1 MKKLPLIIAILTLWI
16 SHFANAQSQEIYSFS
31 SPTQQLQFEQLTQ
44 QLRCLVCQNESLADS
59 NAPLAQDLR
68 NEIYHKVQQ
77 GENSS
82 AIKNY
87 LLARYGQFILFK
99 PALNRLT
106 YALWIGPFVLLVIAI
121 IILALLILRSKK
133 TVPAVALSAREK
145 QRLKDLGL

>member
-1 MKKLPLIIAILTLWI
+1 MHKITFLILAVFIGCAV
-16 SHFANAQSQEIYSFS
+16 AQPQEIYSFS
-31 SPTQQLQFEQLTQ
+31 SASQQAQFTQLTQ

-68 NEIYHKVQQ
+68 QEIYQKIRQ
-77 GENSS
+77 GSDNE

-106 YALWIGPFVLLVIAI
+106 YVLWLAPFVLLVIACS
-121 IILALLILRSKK
+121 ILLVLVYRRKKMLPALLSP
-133 TVPAVALSAREK
+133 TEK